1 MRRRRKNRF
10 GTCLDMVFL
19 IKMNFRNN
27 NYKKIACGALRLE
40 TRDNYNQQNVNIAE
54 RLSSHERLSIHN
66 VIGLQT
72 PARVESF
79 SSRSVQN
86 AKLKKCGEMGTEL
99 LSYQKIR
106 FSVTC
111 VAL

>member
-1 MRRRRKNRF
+1 
-10 GTCLDMVFL
+10 MVFL
-19 IKMNFRNN
+19 TKMHFRNN

-40 TRDNYNQQNVNIAE
+40 TRDYYNQQNVNIAK
-54 RLSSHERLSIHN
+54 RISSHERLSIHN

-72 PARVESF
+72 PTRVESF

-86 AKLKKCGEMGTEL
+86 ARLKSVKPGEMGTAL
-99 LSYQKIR
+99 LSYLKIR

>member
-1 MRRRRKNRF
+1 M
-10 GTCLDMVFL
+10 GIT
-19 IKMNFRNN
+19 
-27 NYKKIACGALRLE
+27 KKIACGALRLA

-54 RLSSHERLSIHN
+54 RLSSHERLNIHN

-72 PARVESF
+72 PLESF

-86 AKLKKCGEMGTEL
+86 ARLKSVKPGEMGTAL
-99 LSYQKIR
+99 LSYLKIR

-111 VAL
+111 VEL